1 MKKVL
6 ALFVFFAILFI
17 LNLNAYSY
25 INVITV
31 NPGATLGQIA
41 DNYNTTVSSIMS
53 LNGLHNYVIYP
64 GEKLKVPANG
74 SYQPVPQY
82 GHYTVQFG
90 DTLSLIAQKYGT
102 SIAELRQ
109 LNHLYSN
116 VIRTGAV
123 LTVPIG
129 NNAGNGNVSQSVTYI
144 TVSPGA
150 TLGQIADN
158 YKTSV
163 SSIMSLN
170 GLHNYVIYPGEKL
183 KVPANGSYQ
192 PAPQYGHYTVQF
204 GDTLSLIAQKYGTS
218 IAELRQLNHLYSN
231 VIRSGAVLVVPES
244 YKKIYPYRTAEN
256 NDVKNH
262 KYDYFG
268 NKNVSKKT
276 GYQVATFKV
285 VNPNRCSL
293 NGNGAAGKKT
303 DGIDN
308 LNIGEK
314 IVDTAYKY
322 QGVPYV
328 WGGTTRSGMDC
339 SGFAQHV
346 FGKIGIDLPRTAAEQ
361 ARLGKYVPKNKLK
374 PGDLLFF
381 RTYASYISHV
391 GIYIGHGKFIQENSG
406 AGMVTIN
413 SLNNEYFE
421 RTYAFAKSIK

>member
-6 ALFVFFAILFI
+6 ALFVFLTILFI

-31 NPGATLGQIA
+31 SPGATLGQIA
-41 DNYNTTVSSIMS
+41 DNYN
-53 LNGLHNYVIYP
+53 
-64 GEKLKVPANG
+64 
-74 SYQPVPQY
+74 
-82 GHYTVQFG
+82 
-90 DTLSLIAQKYGT
+90 
-102 SIAELRQ
+102 
-109 LNHLYSN
+109 
-116 VIRTGAV
+116 
-123 LTVPIG
+123 
-129 NNAGNGNVSQSVTYI
+129 
-144 TVSPGA
+144 
-150 TLGQIADN
+150 
-158 YKTSV
+158 TSV

-192 PAPQYGHYTVQF
+192 PSPQYGHYTVQF

-218 IAELRQLNHLYSN
+218 IAELRNLNHLYSN
-231 VIRSGAVLVVPES
+231 VIRQGAVLIVPES
-244 YKKIYPYRTAEN
+244 YRKTSPYRTAVN
-256 NDVKNH
+256 NYVKNH
-262 KYDYFG
+262 KYDYYG
-268 NKNVSKKT
+268 NKNVSKKPA
-276 GYQVATFKV
+276 YQVATFKV
-285 VNPNRCSL
+285 VNSKRCSL
-293 NGNGAAGKKT
+293 NGSESAGKKT

-308 LNIGEK
+308 LNIGKK
-314 IVDTAYKY
+314 IVDIAYKY

-406 AGMVTIN
+406 AGMVTVN